1 MSYHEFILV
10 VNFSSII
17 ILVLLAMLLLI
28 ATRFRGESGYAA
40 AIIVLPNIPVYIYNM
55 SRMLGWHDIT
65 LFFFPIS
72 YSVNTLLMPLLWLFT
87 RRNFDLD
94 PRFKPVQ
101 LLHFLPAIVCVV
113 IVLSIPMRKRMES
126 ILHEVTGDDTWIGDF
141 NAAVIT
147 SQMIGYFVAIFIY
160 LYRKKQYIKDNW
172 SDAEYMQK
180 EWIPK
185 LMILFAALF
194 VTVMTCYAIWPR
206 TDAWLIQIL
215 NVMAMSFLVYSITYD
230 KNDAQEQ
237 KDVYICDGNKS
248 VVRIDSYKWN
258 SSSSDWVY
266 DGKTVMENDN
276 QGRTLVAISYSAA
289 DVAGEKTEYTYTG
302 NGYEKFSV
310 TSSSFEGGAWKA
322 EAKVDIEATFNKD
335 KYPVSILMTGTAE
348 GETFKMK
355 MEWSYDKNV
364 TKTSSSIDFGG
375 SWMLMS
381 ESKTEIVDAGNP
393 MISKNYQKMYFPA
406 ETSWEYSGKTHDY
419 FNGTTSIAPV
429 VEENELKLHIYGDVL
444 EVQGTESGIS
454 IYAITGG
461 KMAESK
467 SNRIDISR
475 LPAGIYLLN
484 TARGSIK
491 FIHK

>member
-215 NVMAMSFLVYSITYD
+215 NVMAMSFLVYNFIAHPTVPYIQGTSRMLVKDETVGFQSIPD
-230 KNDAQEQ
+230 EEQ
-237 KDVYICDGNKS
+237 MRDICSQVKEYLETTNAFLRKDLSLSILSRETGIYQKLLSRSIN
-248 VVRIDSYKWN
+248 
-258 SSSSDWVY
+258 
-266 DGKTVMENDN
+266 
-276 QGRTLVAISYSAA
+276 
-289 DVAGEKTEYTYTG
+289 EYLKQ
-302 NGYEKFSV
+302 NF
-310 TSSSFEGGAWKA
+310 FELINEMRVG
-322 EAKVDIEATFNKD
+322 EAKRRFLLPENAGHTVDSLYEECGFRTRSTFFLAFK
-335 KYPVSILMTGTAE
+335 KVE
-348 GETFKMK
+348 GL
-355 MEWSYDKNV
+355 S
-364 TKTSSSIDFGG
+364 
-375 SWMLMS
+375 
-381 ESKTEIVDAGNP
+381 
-393 MISKNYQKMYFPA
+393 PA
-406 ETSWEYSGKTHDY
+406 QW
-419 FNGTTSIAPV
+419 
-429 VEENELKLHIYGDVL
+429 
-444 EVQGTESGIS
+444 
-454 IYAITGG
+454 
-461 KMAESK
+461 
-467 SNRIDISR
+467 
-475 LPAGIYLLN
+475 LN
-484 TARGSIK
+484 SVKKHTDQ
-491 FIHK
+491 